1 MFYIGKTQTL
11 FVNRFSDY
19 GAYLSDEK
27 NGENEVLLPN
37 KYVDKDLNVDDDVT
51 VFIYRDGEQRI
62 VATTVVPLIQ
72 KEEIATLEVVGSI
85 QGGYFLNMGLEKD
98 LFLPNNEAKGQLK
111 TKQKVLVKLRL
122 DLKDQLFATMK
133 IYNHLETASGQYHV
147 NDHVKGIIYELKPP
161 MGAFVAI
168 DDCFHGFVPNH
179 ELYPDMK
186 VGKRLSFRVTKI
198 REDGRLNLSAKE
210 KSSVQIF
217 SDIDIILNA
226 LKEGDG
232 ILYLNDDSDP
242 EHIRKRLNMSKR
254 AFKRSVG
261 HLLKEG
267 KIEILEDGIKL
278 C

>member
-168 DDCFHGFVPNH
+168 DDCFHGFVPNQ

-186 VGKRLSFRVTKI
+186 VGKRLSFRVNKI